1 MLHYIFYMISLVL
14 LTILLLKINNYH
26 LFDDALVFSVG
37 TNYLLILSTFLFYL
51 YFQNYL
57 FALFSAGLLFLFN
70 ILLNIDFKRILGYFS
85 ILSVPYFLMN
95 IITLIKIILDYL

>member
-1 MLHYIFYMISLVL
+1 MLHYIFYIISLVL

-26 LFDDALVFSVG
+26 LFVFSVG

>member
-1 MLHYIFYMISLVL
+1 MLHYIFYIISLVL

-37 TNYLLILSTFLFYL
+37 TNYLLILSTFL
-51 YFQNYL
+51 NYL